1 VSTVNALTFILEA
14 SVDGTFDNGDDVP
27 INAFDI
33 SVGANPRSAIFDING
48 VLADDTYRV
57 RLLGNGANFIMDTNA
72 NVLDG
77 ELIAGFPSG
86 DGTAGG
92 DFVSQFTIATPVA
105 PTFAEIQTTVFTPSC
120 ATCHNGANPPA
131 GLNLEAGNSYAML
144 FQVPS
149 TQNANIQRVNPGGP
163 DLSYLI
169 MKMEGNGVTVMPPTG
184 MLNQTVIDGIR
195 LWIENGAP
203 P

>member
-1 VSTVNALTFILEA
+1 
-14 SVDGTFDNGDDVP
+14 
-27 INAFDI
+27 
-33 SVGANPRSAIFDING
+33 
-48 VLADDTYRV
+48 
-57 RLLGNGANFIMDTNA
+57 MDTNA

-92 DFVSQFTIATPVA
+92 DFVSLFSITTPVA
-105 PTFAEIQTTVFTPSC
+105 PTFDEIQTTVFTPIC
-120 ATCHNGANPPA
+120 ATCHNGANPPE
-131 GLNLEAGNSYAML
+131 GLNLEAGMSFAML
-144 FQVPS
+144 FQIAS
-149 TQNANIQRVNPGGP
+149 TQDPNIQRVNPGNP

-195 LWIENGAP
+195 LWIENGATP
-203 P
+203 